1 MTAKIDQA
9 WEILKGE
16 GLQALG
22 RELQRFFQRRIMAA
36 MAWSRG
42 VFQIQVESR
51 VARFEIRSYG
61 EALNWIRTYQTEEIC
76 LRHLIGRL
84 RSADVFW
91 DIGAYHGLYAIL
103 AAQFCR
109 KVIAF
114 EPYSQNARRIIMNTR
129 LNGCQ
134 DRVRVLRIALSDREG
149 PGFFDLRGGERA
161 FMMGHVASPS
171 DFPLRVQTAPGDALV
186 LRGIP
191 PPDVVK
197 IDVEGHEC
205 SVLNG
210 MRQILGKHVRQLIC
224 EVHASA
230 LARHNQL
237 GCVER
242 ILREA
247 GFEVTRLYERRTE
260 YFVWAE
266 KRPG

>member
-42 VFQIQVESR
+42 AFQIQVESR

-149 PGFFDLRGGERA
+149 PGFFDWSYAVESSKGGTEWPHPPFSPLPTALRAVGRGEKNPFWGRSGA
-161 FMMGHVASPS
+161 PSAPRSAPKAPRETNCVSPIS
-171 DFPLRVQTAPGDALV
+171 
-186 LRGIP
+186 I
-191 PPDVVK
+191 
-197 IDVEGHEC
+197 
-205 SVLNG
+205 
-210 MRQILGKHVRQLIC
+210 
-224 EVHASA
+224 
-230 LARHNQL
+230 
-237 GCVER
+237 
-242 ILREA
+242 
-247 GFEVTRLYERRTE
+247 
-260 YFVWAE
+260 
-266 KRPG
+266 